1 MGVTTKKNIAP
12 IMTGDIIIP
21 RIIPNLNQ
29 ILFKG
34 DKILEF
40 VIPKTRKIKDIT
52 KDHNLISSLL
62 TKG

>member
-12 IMTGDIIIP
+12 IITGDVIIP

-34 DKILEF
+34 DRILEF
-40 VIPKTRKIKDIT
+40 IIPKIRKIKDIT